1 MMVLDHIGI
10 AVGSL
15 ERRLA
20 LYRALGLEAGG
31 MEEVPSEKLR
41 VAFLPVEGTS
51 IELLEPTGPE
61 SPVAAFIAK
70 RGEGLHHICFRVADI
85 RSAMAKLRTDGFELL
100 ADEPRRGAHGCLVCF
115 IHPRSAGGVL
125 VELSQPEG

>member
-1 MMVLDHIGI
+1 MRVLDHIGI
-10 AVGSL
+10 AVRSL

-20 LYRALGLEAGG
+20 FYRAIGLEAEAV
-31 MEEVPSEKLR
+31 EEVPSEKLR
-41 VAFLPVEGTS
+41 VAFLPIEGTS
-51 IELLEPTGPE
+51 IELLEPAAPE

-85 RSAMAKLRTDGFELL
+85 RAAMAELRASGFELL
-100 ADEPRRGAHGCLVCF
+100 ADEPRRGAHGALVCF

>member
-1 MMVLDHIGI
+1 MRVLDHIGI

-15 ERRLA
+15 EKRLA
-20 LYRALGLEAGG
+20 FYRALGLEATAV
-31 MEEVPSEKLR
+31 EEVASEKVR

-51 IELLEPTGPE
+51 VELLQPTDPE
-61 SPVAAFIAK
+61 SPLAAFIAK

-85 RSAMAKLRTDGFELL
+85 RSAMSELRAAGFELL
-100 ADEPRRGAHGCLVCF
+100 ADEPKRGAHGSLVCF

-125 VELSQPEG
+125 VELSQPQG